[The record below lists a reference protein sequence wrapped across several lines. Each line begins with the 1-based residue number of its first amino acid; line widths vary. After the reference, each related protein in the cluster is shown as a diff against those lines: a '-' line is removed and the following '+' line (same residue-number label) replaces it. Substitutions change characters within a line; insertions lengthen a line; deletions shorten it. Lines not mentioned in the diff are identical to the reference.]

1 MSLLLSTDGY
11 NAHYSYSSCSTD
23 SAVFEQDDS
32 PSHCP
37 LSPVP
42 SALLSAKPETVS
54 KAVESYMRAAKN
66 GRSAYMFGD
75 VKLATEELDKALGI
89 ELDVETECLFDT
101 TVGVVSGLV
110 RKEVE
115 ERLGG
120 KSLAPSCSRI
130 LKNLRNKYK
139 EAEKKLKS
147 KPGEAKWYLKMGAAF
162 CCVNQWDSAKAVYR
176 RGMELCKDN
185 KALRTA
191 LQRLTELDDE
201 LTMVHPF
208 TPVEPRGCVAAEL
221 TASAENAVTR
231 SLEAGEARTNTLP
244 APSSLKTMR
253 KRFSLLNSRK
263 KVKKVLRTR
272 SQIVDYSVSPSPE
285 ACLEQAA
292 ATTFDLQSAAIV
304 SSIDFTPSVILLLRR
319 LSVVSPETLKRISNY
334 GTPTR
339 TRFASAPPAPPLI
352 IDSDDSE
359 LDD

>member
-1 MSLLLSTDGY
+1 MSLLVADGY

-37 LSPVP
+37 LSPV
-42 SALLSAKPETVS
+42 LLSTRQTIS
-54 KAVESYMRAAKN
+54 DAVESYMRAAKN
-66 GRSAYMFGD
+66 GRSAYMLGD
-75 VKLATEELDKALGI
+75 VKLATEEFDKVLGT
-89 ELDVETECLFDT
+89 ELEAETECLFDT

-130 LKNLRNKYK
+130 LKTLRTKYK
-139 EAEKKLKS
+139 EAEKKSKS
-147 KPGEAKWYLKMGAAF
+147 KPGEAKWYLKMGAAL

-176 RGMELCKDN
+176 RGIELCKDN
-185 KALRTA
+185 KALRAA
-191 LQRLTELDDE
+191 LQKLTELDEE
-201 LTMVHPF
+201 LTAHSF
-208 TPVEPRGCVAAEL
+208 APVEPRGRVAAEL
-221 TASAENAVTR
+221 TASAGHATTSAAE
-231 SLEAGEARTNTLP
+231 GDARMNTLP
-244 APSSLKTMR
+244 APSSRKAMR
-253 KRFSLLNSRK
+253 KRFSLMNSW
-263 KVKKVLRTR
+263 KVKKVTLTR
-272 SQIVDYSVSPSPE
+272 SQTLDCSESASQKDAP
-285 ACLEQAA
+285 EQAA
-292 ATTFDLQSAAIV
+292 VTAFDLQSAAIV

-319 LSVVSPETLKRISNY
+319 LSIVSPETLKRISNY